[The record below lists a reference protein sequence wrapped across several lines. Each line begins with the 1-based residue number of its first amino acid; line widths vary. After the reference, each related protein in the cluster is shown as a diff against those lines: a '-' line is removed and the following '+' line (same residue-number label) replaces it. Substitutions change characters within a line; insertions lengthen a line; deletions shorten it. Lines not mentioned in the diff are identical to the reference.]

1 MLFPD
6 IEVIRSMC
14 CRMVSCF
21 GMERSNGHSRNGR
34 KNERQGGTEN
44 RVYKRRYRIAFR
56 KGGMGGPG
64 LYWGCEHSSFQ
75 QKGRDERMALL
86 HLHIVRK
93 IALNTVKGYKTKTA
107 SKRPISRLMFDCLFE
122 PGNILSV
129 LAVSEN

>member
-1 MLFPD
+1 
-6 IEVIRSMC
+6 
-14 CRMVSCF
+14 
-21 GMERSNGHSRNGR
+21 
-34 KNERQGGTEN
+34 
-44 RVYKRRYRIAFR
+44 
-56 KGGMGGPG
+56 
-64 LYWGCEHSSFQ
+64 
-75 QKGRDERMALL
+75 MALL